1 MERETRAVRGLEMR
15 AAEDGA
21 SSVVTLD
28 GYASVTGHWYDVAGG
43 VDKGGWR
50 EQIMPGAFA
59 KTLDEQLDAMF
70 LLFDH
75 DGLPLAGTRNGS
87 MDLAEDGEG
96 LRVEARIDT
105 GVSSYAADVAGS
117 VRSGL
122 IDSMSFAFMA
132 TRQEW
137 NDDYTER
144 RIGELRM
151 FEASVVKWPA
161 NPATVAQMRSAVA
174 ELRAVGPRG
183 TALVPPVA
191 RGMSL
196 ARAQALALS
205 LT

>member
-1 MERETRAVRGLEMR
+1 MDRETRAHRGLEMR
-15 AAEDGA
+15 AADDVDTG
-21 SSVVTLD
+21 VVTLD
-28 GYASVTGHWYDVAGG
+28 GYASVTGNWYDVAGG
-43 VDKGGWR
+43 PEKGGWR
-50 EQIMPGAFA
+50 EHIMPGAFA

-87 MDLAEDGEG
+87 MDLEEDDEG

-105 GVSSYAADVAGS
+105 SASSYAADVAGT
-117 VRSGL
+117 VRAGL
-122 IDSMSFAFMA
+122 TDSMSFAFMA

-137 NDDYTER
+137 NEDYSER

-151 FEASVVKWPA
+151 FEVSVVKWPA
-161 NPATVAQMRSAVA
+161 NPATVAQLRSAVA
-174 ELRAVGPRG
+174 ELRKQA
-183 TALVPPVA
+183 APVA

>member
-1 MERETRAVRGLEMR
+1 MDRETRAVRGLEMR
-15 AAEDGA
+15 AADDVDTGA
-21 SSVVTLD
+21 VTLD
-28 GYASVTGHWYDVAGG
+28 GYASVTGNWYDVAGG
-43 VDKGGWR
+43 PDKGGWR
-50 EQIMPGAFA
+50 EQIMPGAFT

-75 DGLPLAGTRNGS
+75 DGMPLAGTRNGS
-87 MDLAEDGEG
+87 MTLEEDDEG
-96 LRVEARIDT
+96 LRVEAELDT
-105 GVSSYAADVAGS
+105 RASSFAAEVAHRVSV
-117 VRSGL
+117 GL
-122 IDSMSFAFMA
+122 LDSMSFAFMA

-174 ELRAVGPRG
+174 ELRKQA
-183 TALVPPVA
+183 APVS